1 MKVLPLSYKPLD
13 LCVARMTTQ
22 KGVKWCTLALNALTL
37 KYKTAVFLTRGEV
50 SCSRG
55 RMPRTPEG
63 RRLRSYSENF
73 NMNLLEILAG

>member
-37 KYKTAVFLTRGEV
+37 KYKTAVFLTHGEV
-50 SCSRG
+50 FVFTWAYPKNAG
-55 RMPRTPEG
+55 RTT
-63 RRLRSYSENF
+63 S
-73 NMNLLEILAG
+73 EILL